1 MKSIQSLDDLLQ
13 MQNPRVP
20 WFLFTSVFSIFGY
33 STSSTATAAYIIG
46 GCTPEGKRVTTIA
59 RYDDKGWTKA
69 GDLRTKRSS
78 HVSVM
83 QQSKIMIIGGYCES
97 NM

>member
-1 MKSIQSLDDLLQ
+1 MGDIPEMLSIKV
-13 MQNPRVP
+13 NVP
-20 WFLFTSVFSIFGY
+20 WFLFTLVLSIFGY

-69 GDLRTKRSS
+69 GELKTKRSS
-78 HVSVM
+78 HASVM

-97 NM
+97 SM